1 MTVRKRQIEAPSELQ
16 KRGLMSEK
24 NDSMQC
30 PKCGKKFEDRATAV
44 RHATYDCECGQQM
57 DWDYICILPTGRL
70 GQVRIGGVAPCE
82 HADKKR
88 PGSCEPIRISTSFPR
103 PSFTDLRLHLL
114 RQQRSVLS
122 PFRSGIVQN
131 ELPVRV

>member
-24 NDSMQC
+24 ADSIQC

-82 HADKKR
+82 HADKNGLVR
-88 PGSCEPIRISTSFPR
+88 VNPSGSLPHFPGPGSPTFDSISCASSAASLAR
-103 PSFTDLRLHLL
+103 
-114 RQQRSVLS
+114 
-122 PFRSGIVQN
+122 
-131 ELPVRV
+131 

>member
-1 MTVRKRQIEAPSELQ
+1 MIRCNVQSAERSLRI
-16 KRGLMSEK
+16 GLPRSDTRRMIVSVASK
-24 NDSMQC
+24 WT
-30 PKCGKKFEDRATAV
+30 G
-44 RHATYDCECGQQM
+44 
-57 DWDYICILPTGRL
+57 DYICILPTGRL